1 MPRKASMRVAQERAA
16 KKRLQRYD
24 EDERGIYILESAHP
38 YKLTSSHRDIGE
50 QSTGLALY
58 FDTIMHL
65 ALLMAFLF
73 AVVGAFPLYHNL
85 TTVELDTQYE
95 VMRVDPFTGVT
106 HTQSC
111 DKAGDAGSSPS
122 LILAS
127 SLGSDCSDPL
137 VASFYNCPTQCF
149 VEADTPDSEDF
160 CAAHLPCGLSSS
172 AMTEEAAA
180 ACCEESLRDALVA
193 EVDAPRWALSL
204 TAMGV
209 ILVWTLNYHKQQL
222 VTAQEINA
230 RSVTVG
236 DYTVAVSGLDA
247 ASGDASRDELA
258 AHMAHYGEVASVVF
272 TKNIG
277 TLLFVERKLAELRM
291 RLAEAKAWAADGG
304 GGGGGFF
311 GGMFRRAAG
320 VGRGDAAS
328 VAALEARAS
337 AARAAATR
345 LSRRPIANVGEAFVT
360 FNYEQHANQCFD
372 DYDRA
377 GATRLT
383 QLAAYLFPGRFGAT
397 PRFRGRALR
406 CEPPPEPNDV
416 TWENYDVRGH
426 ERTRRDVVSFTAM
439 LMSIVLGA
447 GLQYQFELLRED
459 TRVEQ
464 YDEALVAAAGN
475 AESSLSWADVAYARA
490 LTVLSSFVIVAVN
503 VFLTAVAKAATR
515 YQRCYTMSD
524 FEASLMLKLTVVHV
538 LNSIVVPAASSR
550 CERGADDGGECL
562 WFAPGG
568 LAESAFFLQIFN
580 AFVPDVVAL
589 LDLGGRLR
597 RSVLSRYAR
606 TQQTLDATLDPE
618 PFILAEKYSQVCKT
632 VALALVYGP
641 ILPASYAIA
650 LLGLCATYWTDKYLA
665 LRRFAK
671 PARQRNQATYRV
683 VLFMNAMALLQLAA
697 GYVFYDYHQ
706 PLVYAAAAA
715 AWFLFQALPVN
726 ALWGVARDEAQED
739 GGTGGV
745 SYWENMGKTKG
756 TRTEADARAAR
767 RAVSNGENG
776 SRDDEKKNGEDVDE
790 EYVAKRARARKL
802 ECALLDVPESERDIG
817 RLETYH
823 PPIPES
829 ADAEI
834 VAMLLEAYR
843 LPEKVTLGNPALLEN
858 QTEQTGGPNRVCPPM
873 TRDAQ
878 NLAAMQALDRNQGV
892 AAAPPPPT
900 TLTRRG

>member
-1 MPRKASMRVAQERAA
+1 
-16 KKRLQRYD
+16 
-24 EDERGIYILESAHP
+24 
-38 YKLTSSHRDIGE
+38 
-50 QSTGLALY
+50 
-58 FDTIMHL
+58 
-65 ALLMAFLF
+65 
-73 AVVGAFPLYHNL
+73 
-85 TTVELDTQYE
+85 
-95 VMRVDPFTGVT
+95 
-106 HTQSC
+106 
-111 DKAGDAGSSPS
+111 
-122 LILAS
+122 
-127 SLGSDCSDPL
+127 
-137 VASFYNCPTQCF
+137 
-149 VEADTPDSEDF
+149 
-160 CAAHLPCGLSSS
+160 
-172 AMTEEAAA
+172 
-180 ACCEESLRDALVA
+180 
-193 EVDAPRWALSL
+193 
-204 TAMGV
+204 
-209 ILVWTLNYHKQQL
+209 
-222 VTAQEINA
+222 
-230 RSVTVG
+230 
-236 DYTVAVSGLDA
+236 
-247 ASGDASRDELA
+247 
-258 AHMAHYGEVASVVF
+258 
-272 TKNIG
+272 
-277 TLLFVERKLAELRM
+277 
-291 RLAEAKAWAADGG
+291 
-304 GGGGGFF
+304 
-311 GGMFRRAAG
+311 
-320 VGRGDAAS
+320 
-328 VAALEARAS
+328 
-337 AARAAATR
+337 
-345 LSRRPIANVGEAFVT
+345 
-360 FNYEQHANQCFD
+360 
-372 DYDRA
+372 
-377 GATRLT
+377 
-383 QLAAYLFPGRFGAT
+383 
-397 PRFRGRALR
+397 
-406 CEPPPEPNDV
+406 
-416 TWENYDVRGH
+416 
-426 ERTRRDVVSFTAM
+426 
-439 LMSIVLGA
+439 
-447 GLQYQFELLRED
+447 
-459 TRVEQ
+459 
-464 YDEALVAAAGN
+464 
-475 AESSLSWADVAYARA
+475 
-490 LTVLSSFVIVAVN
+490 
-503 VFLTAVAKAATR
+503 
-515 YQRCYTMSD
+515 
-524 FEASLMLKLTVVHV
+524 MLKLTVVHV

-550 CERGADDGGECL
+550 CDRGGDDVGQCL

-606 TQQTLDATLDPE
+606 TQQTLDAMLDPE

-715 AWFLFQALPVN
+715 AWFLFQALPMN

-756 TRTEADARAAR
+756 TNADARAAR

-776 SRDDEKKNGEDVDE
+776 SRDDENGEDVDE

>member
-1 MPRKASMRVAQERAA
+1 M
-16 KKRLQRYD
+16 
-24 EDERGIYILESAHP
+24 
-38 YKLTSSHRDIGE
+38 
-50 QSTGLALY
+50 
-58 FDTIMHL
+58 
-65 ALLMAFLF
+65 
-73 AVVGAFPLYHNL
+73 
-85 TTVELDTQYE
+85 
-95 VMRVDPFTGVT
+95 
-106 HTQSC
+106 
-111 DKAGDAGSSPS
+111 
-122 LILAS
+122 
-127 SLGSDCSDPL
+127 
-137 VASFYNCPTQCF
+137 
-149 VEADTPDSEDF
+149 
-160 CAAHLPCGLSSS
+160 
-172 AMTEEAAA
+172 
-180 ACCEESLRDALVA
+180 
-193 EVDAPRWALSL
+193 
-204 TAMGV
+204 
-209 ILVWTLNYHKQQL
+209 
-222 VTAQEINA
+222 
-230 RSVTVG
+230 
-236 DYTVAVSGLDA
+236 
-247 ASGDASRDELA
+247 
-258 AHMAHYGEVASVVF
+258 
-272 TKNIG
+272 
-277 TLLFVERKLAELRM
+277 
-291 RLAEAKAWAADGG
+291 
-304 GGGGGFF
+304 
-311 GGMFRRAAG
+311 
-320 VGRGDAAS
+320 
-328 VAALEARAS
+328 
-337 AARAAATR
+337 
-345 LSRRPIANVGEAFVT
+345 T

-372 DYDRA
+372 DHDRA

-383 QLAAYLFPGRFGAT
+383 KLATYLFPGRFGLT

-416 TWENYDVRGH
+416 TWENYDVRGY

-439 LMSIVLGA
+439 LMSLVIGA

-459 TRVEQ
+459 VRVEQ

-606 TQQTLDATLDPE
+606 TQQTLDAILDPE

-641 ILPASYAIA
+641 ILPASSYPT
-650 LLGLCATYWTDKYLA
+650 GLCAAARTDKYLA

-756 TRTEADARAAR
+756 TTAQADASGEARCPTAQKTTVLATTKTATMKTRRTSRNARAPLNSSARCLMCPSPNATSGAWRRTTPPSRRPRPRKPWRCSSRRTGSPRRSRPGTRRCWRTRWSR
-767 RAVSNGENG
+767 RAGRTAS
-776 SRDDEKKNGEDVDE
+776 
-790 EYVAKRARARKL
+790 AR
-802 ECALLDVPESERDIG
+802 P
-817 RLETYH
+817 
-823 PPIPES
+823 
-829 ADAEI
+829 
-834 VAMLLEAYR
+834 
-843 LPEKVTLGNPALLEN
+843 
-858 QTEQTGGPNRVCPPM
+858 
-873 TRDAQ
+873 
-878 NLAAMQALDRNQGV
+878 
-892 AAAPPPPT
+892 
-900 TLTRRG
+900 